1 MTKFISEQ
9 SFWEL
14 FPDAKLGVLVV
25 KGLDNTKESSPEIVE
40 NLVKANIDA
49 ANYVMLDPISANP
62 VVGVWREAFKKFK
75 TKKKVRSSIE
85 ALLKRAQS
93 GNPVSSISPLVDIY
107 NTASLKY
114 ALPCGAEDIDKFV
127 GNLKLGITEGGDEF
141 FALGD
146 ERVSETLE
154 GELCYRDDKGA
165 VCRCFNWRDCKRTM
179 ITEDTKNSFIIMESV
194 DPSRHEDLVE
204 AINFLE
210 ESIKKH
216 LGGETTKYF
225 LDKDNNEA
233 KF

>member
-14 FPDAKLGVLVV
+14 FPEAKLGVLVA
-25 KGLDNTKESSPEIVE
+25 KGLDNSKESSPEIVE
-40 NLVKANIDA
+40 ELKKSNIDA
-49 ANYVMLDPISANP
+49 ANFVMLEPISANP
-62 VVGVWREAFKKFK
+62 AVGVWREAFKKFK

-85 ALLKRAQS
+85 ALLKRAQ
-93 GNPVSSISPLVDIY
+93 GGKPVSSINPLVDIY
-107 NTASLKY
+107 NTASLKFG
-114 ALPCGAEDIDKFV
+114 LPCGAEDLDKFE
-127 GNLKLGITEGGDEF
+127 GDLKLGITQGGDEF

-146 ERVSETLE
+146 DKVTETLE

-165 VCRCFNWRDCKRTM
+165 VCRCFNWRDCQRTM

-225 LDKDNNEA
+225 LDKDNAEA
-233 KF
+233 EL

>member
-14 FPDAKLGVLVV
+14 FPDAKLGVLVA
-25 KGLDNTKESSPEIVE
+25 KGLDNSKESSPEIVE
-40 NLVKANIDA
+40 ELKKSNIDA
-49 ANYVMLDPISANP
+49 ANFVMLEPISANP
-62 VVGVWREAFKKFK
+62 AVGVWREAFKKFK

-85 ALLKRAQS
+85 ALLKRAQ
-93 GNPVSSISPLVDIY
+93 GGKPVSSINPLVDIY
-107 NTASLKY
+107 NTASLKFG
-114 ALPCGAEDIDKFV
+114 LPCGAEDLDKFE
-127 GNLKLGITEGGDEF
+127 GDLKLGITQGGDEF

-146 ERVSETLE
+146 DKVTETLE

-165 VCRCFNWRDCKRTM
+165 VCRCFNWRDCQRTM

-210 ESIKKH
+210 ENIKKH
-216 LGGETTKYF
+216 LGAEVTKYF
-225 LDKDNNEA
+225 LDNNNTEIEL
-233 KF
+233 

>member
-25 KGLDNTKESSPEIVE
+25 KGLDNAKESSPEIVE
-40 NLVKANIDA
+40 DLVKANIDA

-62 VVGVWREAFKKFK
+62 VVGVWREAFKNFK

-114 ALPCGAEDIDKFV
+114 ALPCGAEDLDKFV
-127 GNLKLGITEGGDEF
+127 GDLKLGITEGGDEF

-146 ERVSETLE
+146 EKVSETLE

-194 DPSRHEDLVE
+194 DPLRHEDLVE

-225 LDKDNNEA
+225 LDKDNTEA
-233 KF
+233 EL

>member
-14 FPDAKLGVLVV
+14 FPDAKLGVLVA
-25 KGLDNTKESSPEIVE
+25 KGLDNSKESSPEIVE
-40 NLVKANIDA
+40 ELKKSNIDA
-49 ANYVMLDPISANP
+49 ANFVMLEPISANP
-62 VVGVWREAFKKFK
+62 AVGVWREAFKKFK

-85 ALLKRAQS
+85 ALLKRAQ
-93 GNPVSSISPLVDIY
+93 GGKPVSSINPLVDIY
-107 NTASLKY
+107 NTASLKFG
-114 ALPCGAEDIDKFV
+114 LPCGAEDLDKFE
-127 GNLKLGITEGGDEF
+127 GDLKLGITQGGDEF

-146 ERVSETLE
+146 DKVTETLE

-165 VCRCFNWRDCKRTM
+165 VCRCLNWRDCQRTM

-210 ESIKKH
+210 ENIKKH
-216 LGGETTKYF
+216 LGAEVTKYF
-225 LDKDNNEA
+225 LDNNNTEIEL
-233 KF
+233 

>member
-1 MTKFISEQ
+1 MAKFISEK

-14 FPDAKLGVLVV
+14 FPNAKLGVLVV
-25 KGLDNTKESSPEIVE
+25 KGLDNTKKSSPEIIE
-40 NLVKANIDA
+40 DLKKSNIEA
-49 ANYVMLDPISANP
+49 ANFVMLDPISANP
-62 VVGVWREAFKKFK
+62 VVGVWREAYKKFK

-85 ALLKRAQS
+85 ALLKRAQT
-93 GNPVSSISPLVDIY
+93 GKPVTSINPLVDIY
-107 NTASLKY
+107 NTASLKF
-114 ALPCGAEDIDKFV
+114 ALPCGAEDLDKFE
-127 GNLKLGITEGGDEF
+127 GDLKLGVTEGGDEF

-146 ERVSETLE
+146 EKTSETLE

-165 VCRCFNWRDCKRTM
+165 VCRCFNWRDGQRTM

-216 LGGETTKYF
+216 LGADVTKYF
-225 LDKDNNEA
+225 LDKNNPEA
-233 KF
+233 TL